1 MKVNKVKRGR
11 RAFVIGIAWKT
22 AVMLCVVSAAAA
34 AYGYLAMHPFP
45 SLMPIKH
52 IAFQG
57 NRHLADDELKAFI
70 GIHPGESLVMVSSTK
85 VAQRLLQSPWIRSVN
100 VRKEF
105 PDIVSLQI
113 EEAEPFALLDM
124 SGHLFLVDEKGNL
137 LEELKDASVP
147 FFPVITCDPYKE
159 KEGLAAALA
168 LAKLM
173 MEKGFSSERDR
184 IEIIAHKPHELAMIV
199 DGTHV
204 KIGAGGYEEKLER
217 LIRLE
222 EDIKNMVLPVDY
234 IDLRF
239 AHKAIVKPL
248 TGKSEQ

>member
-1 MKVNKVKRGR
+1 MKVNRVKRGK
-11 RAFVIGIAWKT
+11 RAFVIGFVWKT
-22 AVMLCVVSAAAA
+22 AMILCVASAAAA
-34 AYGYLAMHPFP
+34 TYGYLSMHPFP
-45 SLMPIKH
+45 SVMPIKH

-57 NRHLADDELKAFI
+57 NRHMTDDELKAFI
-70 GIHPGESLVMVSSTK
+70 GIHPGESLVMVSSRK
-85 VAQRLLQSPWIRSVN
+85 VAQRLLQSPWVRSVN

-105 PDIVSLQI
+105 PDSILLQI
-113 EEAEPFALLDM
+113 AEAEPFALLDM
-124 SGHLFLVDEKGNL
+124 SGHLFLVDEKGKF

-147 FFPVITCDPYKE
+147 FLPVITCDPYKE
-159 KEGLAAALA
+159 KDGLAEALT

-173 MEKGFSSERDR
+173 TEKGFSSERDR
-184 IEIIAHKPHELAMIV
+184 IEIIAHKPHELAMVV

-204 KIGAGGYEEKLER
+204 KIGEGGYEEKLDR

-248 TGKSEQ
+248 TGKSDQ

>member
-1 MKVNKVKRGR
+1 MKVNRMKRGK
-11 RAFVIGIAWKT
+11 RAFIIGIVWKT
-22 AVMLCVVSAAAA
+22 AVILCVASAAAGT
-34 AYGYLAMHPFP
+34 YGYLAMHPFP

-52 IAFQG
+52 ISFQG
-57 NRHLADDELKAFI
+57 NRHLTDDELKAFI
-70 GIHPGESLVMVSSTK
+70 GIYPGESLVMVSGTK
-85 VAQRLLQSPWIRSVN
+85 VAQRLLQSPWVRSVN

-105 PDIVSLQI
+105 PDVVLLQI

-124 SGHLFLVDEKGNL
+124 SGRLFLVDEKGKF
-137 LEELKDASVP
+137 LEELKDSSVP
-147 FFPVITCDPYKE
+147 FLPVITCDPYKE
-159 KEGLAAALA
+159 KEGLAEALT

-184 IEIIAHKPHELAMIV
+184 IEIIAHQPHELAMIV

-204 KIGAGGYEEKLER
+204 KIGSGGYEEKLER

-248 TGKSEQ
+248 TGKGDQ

>member
-1 MKVNKVKRGR
+1 MKVNRVKRSR
-11 RAFVIGIAWKT
+11 RAFVAGIVWKT
-22 AVMLCVVSAAAA
+22 AVVLCVASAAAVT
-34 AYGYLAMHPFP
+34 YGYLAMHPLP
-45 SLMPIKH
+45 SLMPVQH
-52 IAFQG
+52 IVFQG
-57 NRHLADDELKAFI
+57 NRHLTDDELKAFT
-70 GIHPGESLVMVSSTK
+70 GIRPGESLVMVSSTK
-85 VAQRLLQSPWIRSVN
+85 VGQRLLQSPWVRSAC

-105 PDIVSLQI
+105 PGTVLLKI

-124 SGHLFLVDEKGNL
+124 SGHLFLVDEKGKL

-147 FFPVITCDPYKE
+147 FLPVITCDPTRE
-159 KEGLAAALA
+159 KEGLAEALA
-168 LAKLM
+168 FAEVM

-184 IEIIAHKPHELAMIV
+184 IEIIAHTPNELYMIV

-222 EDIKNMVLPVDY
+222 EDMTNMALPVDY

-239 AHKAIVKPL
+239 AHKAIVKPMIE
-248 TGKSEQ
+248 KSDQ

>member
-11 RAFVIGIAWKT
+11 RAFVIGIVWKT
-22 AVMLCVVSAAAA
+22 SVILCIASAAAA
-34 AYGYLAMHPFP
+34 AYGYLSLRPLP
-45 SLMPIKH
+45 SLVPIKH

-85 VAQRLLQSPWIRSVN
+85 VAQRLLQSPWVRSVN

-105 PDIVSLQI
+105 PDTVLLQI

-124 SGHLFLVDEKGNL
+124 SGHLFLVDEKGSL
-137 LEELKDASVP
+137 LEELQDSSVP
-147 FFPVITCDPYKE
+147 FLPVITCDPYRE
-159 KEGLAAALA
+159 KEGLAEALA

-173 MEKGFSSERDR
+173 AEKGFSSERDR

-248 TGKSEQ
+248 TGKSDQ